1 MIRDI
6 VIPIKG
12 AYDVLKFE
20 KLQGTGNDF
29 IIFNGIENKLPNHNE
44 LAKKVCSRN
53 FGIGADGMMVVE
65 KSKIA
70 DIKMLFYN
78 ADGTQAP
85 MCGNGIRC
93 FSKYVYEKDIVNDEI
108 FTVETLGG
116 IMKPQVIIED
126 SKIKSVKVNLG
137 NPIFSTNDIPIDTH
151 DENFIDKKL
160 RVGEE
165 IVNISGLV
173 IGTIHTVIFVNDFD
187 EVNIE
192 QLGKAV
198 ENNKMF
204 PLKTNVNFVKIIDKK
219 NIELT
224 TWERGV
230 GITLACG
237 TGAAA
242 SAIVSS
248 ILHNTEKTLN
258 VHVKGGKLIIEQ
270 IDGTIYMT
278 GPAEKICEGVYYN
291 EKN

>member
-1 MIRDI
+1 MLR
-6 VIPIKG
+6 
-12 AYDVLKFE
+12 FE

-29 IIFNGIENKLPNHNE
+29 ILFNGIENKLPNHNE

-93 FSKYVYEKDIVNDEI
+93 FSKYIYENKIVKDES

-116 IMKPQVIIED
+116 IMKPQVISED
-126 SKIKSVKVNLG
+126 NKIKSVKVNLG
-137 NPIFSTNDIPIDTH
+137 NPVFSSKDIPIDTNN
-151 DENFIDKKL
+151 ENFLDKKIKI
-160 RVGEE
+160 GEE
-165 IVNISGLV
+165 TLNISGLV
-173 IGTIHTVIFVNDFD
+173 IGTIHTVIFVDNFN
-187 EVNIE
+187 EINIE
-192 QLGKAV
+192 QLGFAV
-198 ENNKMF
+198 ENHKLF

-219 NIELT
+219 NIEVT

-242 SAIVSS
+242 SAVVSS
-248 ILHNTEKTLN
+248 MLYDTEETLN

-270 IDGTIYMT
+270 IDGAIYMT
-278 GPAEKICEGVYYN
+278 GPAEKICEGAYFM
-291 EKN
+291 E

>member
-1 MIRDI
+1 M
-6 VIPIKG
+6 
-12 AYDVLKFE
+12 LKFE

-93 FSKYVYEKDIVNDEI
+93 FSKYIYENKIVKDES

-126 SKIKSVKVNLG
+126 NKIKSVKVNLG
-137 NPIFSTNDIPIDTH
+137 NPVFSSKDIPIDTD

-160 RVGEE
+160 KVGEKNL
-165 IVNISGLV
+165 NISGLV
-173 IGTIHTVIFVNDFD
+173 IGTIHTVIFVDDFNKI
-187 EVNIE
+187 NIE
-192 QLGKAV
+192 QLGPVV
-198 ENNKMF
+198 EKHKVF

-219 NIELT
+219 NIEVN

-242 SAIVSS
+242 SAVVSS
-248 ILHNTEKTLN
+248 ILHGTEKTLS

-270 IDGTIYMT
+270 IDGAIYMT
-278 GPAEKICEGVYYN
+278 GPAEKICEG
-291 EKN
+291 EFFI

>member
-1 MIRDI
+1 MLR
-6 VIPIKG
+6 
-12 AYDVLKFE
+12 FE

-29 IIFNGIENKLPNHNE
+29 ILFNGIENKLPNHNE

-93 FSKYVYEKDIVNDEI
+93 FSKYIYENKIVKDES

-116 IMKPQVIIED
+116 IMKPQVISED
-126 SKIKSVKVNLG
+126 NKIKSVKVNLG
-137 NPIFSTNDIPIDTH
+137 NPVFSSKDIPIDTNN
-151 DENFIDKKL
+151 ENFLDKKIKI
-160 RVGEE
+160 GEE
-165 IVNISGLV
+165 TLNISGLV
-173 IGTIHTVIFVNDFD
+173 IGTIHTVIFVDNFN
-187 EVNIE
+187 EINIE
-192 QLGKAV
+192 QLGFAV
-198 ENNKMF
+198 ENHKLF
-204 PLKTNVNFVKIIDKK
+204 PFKTNVNFVKIVDKK
-219 NIELT
+219 NIEVT

-242 SAIVSS
+242 SAVVSS
-248 ILHNTEKTLN
+248 IIHHTEETVN

-270 IDGTIYMT
+270 INGDVFMT
-278 GPAEKICEGVYYN
+278 GPAEKICEGIYYL
-291 EKN
+291 

>member
-1 MIRDI
+1 M
-6 VIPIKG
+6 
-12 AYDVLKFE
+12 LQFE

-93 FSKYVYEKDIVNDEI
+93 FSKYIYENELVKVES

-126 SKIKSVKVNLG
+126 NKIKSVKVNLG
-137 NPIFSTNDIPIDTH
+137 NPVFSSKDIPIDTD

-160 RVGEE
+160 KVEE
-165 IVNISGLV
+165 KNLNISGLV
-173 IGTIHTVIFVNDFD
+173 IGTIHTVIFVDDFN
-187 EVNIE
+187 ELNIE
-192 QLGKAV
+192 QLGRAV
-198 ENNKMF
+198 ENHKVF

-219 NIELT
+219 NIEVT

-242 SAIVSS
+242 SAVVSS
-248 ILHNTEKTLN
+248 MLYDTEETLN

-270 IDGTIYMT
+270 IDGFVYMT
-278 GPAEKICEGVYYN
+278 GPAEKICEGAYYN
-291 EKN
+291 EKS

>member
-1 MIRDI
+1 M
-6 VIPIKG
+6 
-12 AYDVLKFE
+12 LKFE

-93 FSKYVYEKDIVNDEI
+93 FSKYIYENKIVKDES

-116 IMKPQVIIED
+116 IMKPQVISED
-126 SKIKSVKVNLG
+126 NKIKSVKVNLG
-137 NPIFSTNDIPIDTH
+137 NPVFSSKDIPIDTNN
-151 DENFIDKKL
+151 ENFLDKKIKI
-160 RVGEE
+160 GEE
-165 IVNISGLV
+165 TLNISGLV
-173 IGTIHTVIFVNDFD
+173 IGTIHTVIFVDNFN
-187 EVNIE
+187 EINIE
-192 QLGKAV
+192 QLGFAV
-198 ENNKMF
+198 ENHKLF
-204 PLKTNVNFVKIIDKK
+204 PFKTNVNFVKIVDKK
-219 NIELT
+219 NIEVT

-242 SAIVSS
+242 SAVVSS
-248 ILHNTEKTLN
+248 IIHHTEETVN

-270 IDGTIYMT
+270 INGDVFMT
-278 GPAEKICEGVYYN
+278 GPAEKICEGIYYL
-291 EKN
+291 

>member
-1 MIRDI
+1 M
-6 VIPIKG
+6 
-12 AYDVLKFE
+12 LKFE

-29 IIFNGIENKLPNHNE
+29 IILNGIENKLPNYNE

-93 FSKYVYEKDIVNDEI
+93 FSKYIYENEIVKDQS

-116 IMKPQVIIED
+116 IMKPQVVIED
-126 SKIKSVKVNLG
+126 NKIKSVKVNLG
-137 NPIFSTNDIPIDTH
+137 NPVFSSKDIPIDTS
-151 DENFIDKKL
+151 DEIFIDKKIK
-160 RVGEE
+160 VGEKTL
-165 IVNISGLV
+165 NISGLV
-173 IGTIHTVIFVNDFD
+173 IGTIHTVIFVDDFD
-187 EVNIE
+187 DIKIE
-192 QLGKAV
+192 QLGRAV
-198 ENNKMF
+198 ENNKLF
-204 PLKTNVNFVKIIDKK
+204 PLKTNVNFVKIVDKK
-219 NIELT
+219 NIEVT

-242 SAIVSS
+242 SAVVSS
-248 ILHNTEKTLN
+248 ILHDTEETLN
-258 VHVKGGKLIIEQ
+258 VHVEGGKLIIEQ

-278 GPAEKICEGVYYN
+278 GPAEKICEGAYYLQN
-291 EKN
+291 